1 MSREIGPR
9 EKALREMREAQFE
22 ASKAPAAKPVAAL
35 REKIAAVPA
44 RKPKAGK
51 KKRR

>member
-9 EKALREMREAQFE
+9 EKALREMREAHHTQ
-22 ASKAPAAKPVAAL
+22 AQAAAKPVAAL
-35 REKIAAVPA
+35 REKVAAIPA
-44 RKPKAGK
+44 RKPVASK